1 MLVYNTKK
9 RELYYKKVI
18 RLHEKQGL
26 GAMAISHLV
35 PLSPSTI
42 NSWIN
47 TFAQQKV
54 KSNNP
59 MKSPKPISTTKQA
72 ESADTQEVKDLKA
85 RIKQLEKALHDSE
98 VKSEVLDEMINIAEA
113 KFHLPI
119 RKKPGAKQ

>member
-1 MLVYNTKK
+1 MFVYNTKK

-85 RIKQLEKALHDSE
+85 RIKQLEKALHDS
-98 VKSEVLDEMINIAEA
+98 
-113 KFHLPI
+113 
-119 RKKPGAKQ
+119 